1 MNSTTICIVLNE
13 ELKKQTQELAKK
25 KNISLNAIVRL
36 ALSEL
41 IERNK

>member
-1 MNSTTICIVLNE
+1 MNSKTVCIVLNE
-13 ELKKQTQELAKK
+13 ELKNQAQELAKK

>member
-1 MNSTTICIVLNE
+1 MNSKTVCIVLNE
-13 ELKKQTQELAKK
+13 ELKKQAQELAKK

>member
-1 MNSTTICIVLNE
+1 MNSKTVWNE
-13 ELKKQTQELAKK
+13 DLKKQAQELAKK